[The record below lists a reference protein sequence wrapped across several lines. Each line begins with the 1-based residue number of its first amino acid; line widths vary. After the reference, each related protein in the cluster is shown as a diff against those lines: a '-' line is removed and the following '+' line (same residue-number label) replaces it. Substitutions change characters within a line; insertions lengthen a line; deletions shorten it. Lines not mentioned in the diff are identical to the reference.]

1 MRNLIPFVLF
11 LASML
16 AAPQDSAPAKKDPTL
31 KDLGW
36 IAGSWEGKVGR
47 FDAEEHWTKPAGG
60 TMIGM
65 GRVLSGDR
73 TVVFEYL
80 RVLEKKGGIVYVAQ
94 PKGSMPVEFKLT
106 KCDADSV
113 TFENPEHD
121 NPKLIYYKKTKD
133 GISARTEGDEG
144 GKKSVVEF
152 NYTRMK

>member
-1 MRNLIPFVLF
+1 MHLVLAL
-11 LASML
+11 LALSTL
-16 AAPQDSAPAKKDPTL
+16 PQDSAPAKKDPTL

-80 RVLEKKGGIVYVAQ
+80 RIVEKKDGIFYVAQ

-106 KCDADSV
+106 KWDAESV
-113 TFENPEHD
+113 TFENPKHD
-121 NPKLIYYKKTKD
+121 NPKIILYKKTKD
-133 GISARTEGDEG
+133 GISARTEGDEA

-152 NYTRMK
+152 NFTKAK